1 MGVCVLVVV
10 SWSMVCVSL
19 PIIGCVVVT
28 FFSNFMSQWG
38 ASTWLRSLARRAEY
52 QRFLIAFSGLFF

>member
-1 MGVCVLVVV
+1 MVYVSCLWSVCVVCLV
-10 SWSMVCVSL
+10 CA
-19 PIIGCVVVT
+19 VT